1 MGFTKEKRN
10 SQKRNMY
17 FLICLCSFVFVCLHV
32 LRIFDDNFWGDE
44 TYTIRMA
51 HMNLSAMVKETAA
64 DVHPPL
70 YYAIVKLFGSVCGHS
85 GVVYHLASL
94 VPYVIVVAI
103 ALTLVK
109 KWFGLEAC
117 VILVLCA
124 SFLET
129 AITYNVEVRMYSW
142 GALFLLSA
150 FLALYGI
157 LQNNRKRDYVY
168 FTLFA
173 LAGAYTHYYCLISVA
188 FFYVVLIGWAIV
200 KKGTYFKRTLATCLI
215 TVAVYLPWFIV
226 LLQTFGR
233 TVGGDFWQSYIPYLK
248 DCVLYLF
255 ESRISGV
262 LLAAMLCFTAAG
274 IWYAYVQKDAVR
286 IVWSIAG
293 LGSIF
298 GTILVGNIVSRIFQP
313 VLILRYLYP
322 VSIIAWLLLAVGA
335 ASCRKKGI
343 YAILLSAALIM
354 TGIPQ
359 FVEIY
364 QAEGEQNISLQQ
376 TLEAT
381 KEAVGEGNVILT
393 DLQYLEWTVAEY
405 YYPETECI
413 LIDLETLLPELEEDK
428 QYWLM
433 TRFDIDPQ
441 MILAWEGQGYILQQV
456 VTDGSLGTNPLIAF
470 KLQRCE

>member
-1 MGFTKEKRN
+1 MGFTKEKRD
-10 SQKRNMY
+10 SQKRNGY
-17 FLICLCSFVFVCLHV
+17 FLICLCSFVFLCLHF
-32 LRIFDDNFWGDE
+32 LRIFDNNFWGDE

-51 HMNLSAMVKETAA
+51 RMSLSAMVKETAA

-70 YYAIVKLFGSVCGHS
+70 YYAIVKLFGSIFGHS
-85 GVVYHLASL
+85 GVVYHLASF
-94 VPYVIVVAI
+94 VPYVFVVVT
-103 ALTLVK
+103 ALTVVK
-109 KWFGLEAC
+109 KWFGSEAAG
-117 VILVLCA
+117 ILVLCA

-168 FTLFA
+168 FMLFA

-188 FFYVVLIGWAIV
+188 FFYLVLIGWAIV
-200 KKGTYFKRTLATCLI
+200 KKGTYFKRTLVTCI
-215 TVAVYLPWFIV
+215 VTVAVYFPWFIV

-233 TVGGDFWQSYIPYLK
+233 TVGGGFWQSYIPYLK

-255 ESRISGV
+255 EGRISGV
-262 LLAAMLCFTAAG
+262 LLAAMLCFTAVG
-274 IWYAYVQKDAVR
+274 IGYAYVRKDAVR

-293 LGSIF
+293 LSSIF
-298 GTILVGNIVSRIFQP
+298 GTILVGNIVSKVFQP

-322 VSIIAWLLLAVGA
+322 VSIIAWLLLAVSA
-335 ASCRKKGI
+335 AFCRKKGI
-343 YAILLSAALIM
+343 YTILLSAAMLV

-359 FVEIY
+359 FMEIY
-364 QAEGEQNISLQQ
+364 QAEREQDICLQQ

-381 KEAVGEGNVILT
+381 KEAVGAGNVILT

-405 YYPETECI
+405 YYPETECV
-413 LIDLETLLPELEEDK
+413 LIALEDLPKLEQDK

-433 TRFDIDPQ
+433 VRYDISEEISDALQ
-441 MILAWEGQGYILQQV
+441 KQGYFV
-456 VTDGSLGTNPLIAF
+456 DKAVEAGSLGTNSVIVYRLCANP
-470 KLQRCE
+470 